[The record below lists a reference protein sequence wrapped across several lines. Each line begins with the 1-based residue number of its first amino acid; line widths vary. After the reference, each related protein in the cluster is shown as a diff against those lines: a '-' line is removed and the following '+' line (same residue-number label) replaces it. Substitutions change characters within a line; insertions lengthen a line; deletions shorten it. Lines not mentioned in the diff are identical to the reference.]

1 MKISFFVP
9 GKPRG
14 KGRPRFFKGHAVT
27 DSKTRE
33 YETLVGDRAQVAM
46 NDLARCVGL
55 KQADE
60 VVGQPCDVDVVAFFA
75 VPKSYSKVKRE
86 CALNQVLRPNKPDAD
101 NIVKTVLDGMN
112 GIAFS
117 DDVQVWRVVCE
128 KRYSDSIEGVQV
140 KVYWDEDRM
149 RTKA

>member
-33 YETLVGDRAQVAM
+33 YEALVGERAQAAM
-46 NDLARCVGL
+46 NDLARAIGL
-55 KQADE
+55 KEADAIIDN
-60 VVGQPCDVDVVAFFA
+60 PCDVDVIAFFA

-86 CALNQVLRPNKPDAD
+86 CALNQVLKPNKPDAD
-101 NIVKTVLDGMN
+101 NIAKIVLDGMN

-117 DDVQVWRVVCE
+117 DDARVWRVVCE
-128 KRYSDSIEGVQV
+128 KRYSDTIEGVQV
-140 KVYWDEDRM
+140 NVYWEEV
-149 RTKA
+149 

>member
-33 YETLVGDRAQVAM
+33 YEALVGERAQAAM
-46 NDLARCVGL
+46 NDLARAIGL
-55 KQADE
+55 KEADAIIE
-60 VVGQPCDVDVVAFFA
+60 NPCDVDVIAFFA

-86 CALNQVLRPNKPDAD
+86 CALNQVLKPNKPDAD
-101 NIVKTVLDGMN
+101 NIAKIVLDGMN

-117 DDVQVWRVVCE
+117 DDAHVWRVVCE
-128 KRYSDSIEGVQV
+128 KRYSDTIEGVQV
-140 KVYWDEDRM
+140 NVYWEEV
-149 RTKA
+149 

>member
-33 YETLVGDRAQVAM
+33 YEALVGERAQAAM
-46 NDLARCVGL
+46 NDLARCIGL
-55 KQADE
+55 KEADAIIDK
-60 VVGQPCDVDVVAFFA
+60 PCDVYVVAFFA

-86 CALNQVLRPNKPDAD
+86 CALNQVLKPNKPDAD
-101 NIVKTVLDGMN
+101 NIAKIVLDGMN

-117 DDVQVWRVVCE
+117 DDAHVWRVVCE
-128 KRYSDSIEGVQV
+128 KRYSDTIEGVQV
-140 KVYWDEDRM
+140 NVYWEEV
-149 RTKA
+149 

>member
-27 DSKTRE
+27 DPKTRE
-33 YETLVGDRAQVAM
+33 YEALVGERAQAAM
-46 NDLARCVGL
+46 NDLARCIGL
-55 KQADE
+55 KEADAIIDN
-60 VVGQPCDVDVVAFFA
+60 PCDVDVIAFFS

-86 CALNQVLRPNKPDAD
+86 CALNQVLKPNKPDAD
-101 NIVKTVLDGMN
+101 NIAKIVLDGMN

-117 DDVQVWRVVCE
+117 DDAHVWRVVCE
-128 KRYSDSIEGVQV
+128 KRYSDTIEGVQV
-140 KVYWDEDRM
+140 NVYWEEV
-149 RTKA
+149 

>member
-1 MKISFFVP
+1 MRISFFIP

-33 YETLVGDRAQVAM
+33 YESLVGDRAQAAM
-46 NDLARCVGL
+46 NDLARAIGL
-55 KQADE
+55 KKADAIIDN
-60 VVGQPCDVDVVAFFA
+60 PCDVDVIAFFA

-86 CALNQVLRPNKPDAD
+86 CALNQVLKPNKPDAD
-101 NIVKTVLDGMN
+101 NIAKIVLDGMN

-117 DDVQVWRVVCE
+117 DDAHVWRVVCE
-128 KRYSDSIEGVQV
+128 KRYSDTIEGVQV
-140 KVYWDEDRM
+140 NVYWEEV
-149 RTKA
+149 